1 MGMGM
6 DLNTQKEKRL
16 QPTVPLSLTEA
27 HDPTQAASPEEHPI
41 LKLQRTIGNQAV
53 QRLLKARN
61 DAHNE
66 PVQPV
71 GPDVQSQIE
80 EQKEGGEPLPADLQS
95 EMETELGGDLSG
107 VRLHTDSTSADLTKS
122 LGARAFT
129 QGRDIFFAQS
139 VSDWSS
145 PRGLETLTHELT
157 HVAEGRT
164 LSGGVQRDPV
174 DDPNIEMDP
183 PEIEM
188 PPMYLGRW
196 GPNDVNPYYAAA
208 QTYLSRYF
216 EFQRG
221 LAQLLAKMRDYGFR
235 NFQTASSDEYNK
247 KEDSFLLKLFD
258 FALNFI
264 PAAGGLLKTFR
275 VLTAGA
281 VLGDVAGLAKGAS
294 EVEGA
299 VKGAQKVGEGV
310 KTAAKVGEES
320 ASITEKVVSTTESV
334 KSSIEIGK
342 KTKELGGAESEAQAK
357 GNFSMEVLHNLA
369 ELDAQRWTAA
379 WADELKLSALLESH
393 RNSDP
398 TVDLETNIKVILDT
412 LYGPMEIPGEEVII
426 RAGEI
431 FELELYQDYFVK
443 EKGARHLF
451 VNNSDWGYQSIPDG
465 VLKRISKL
473 NGWDIVEIPSVNV
486 DMPDDTRL
494 KAGMKF

>member
-6 DLNTQKEKRL
+6 DLDTQKEKRL
-16 QPTVPLSLTEA
+16 RPAVPLNLTEA
-27 HDPTQAASPEEHPI
+27 KDPTQAASPEEHPI
-41 LKLQRTIGNQAV
+41 LKLQRMIGNQAV
-53 QRLLKARN
+53 QRLLKARS

-71 GPDVQSQIE
+71 EPDIQSQIE
-80 EQKEGGEPLPADLQS
+80 EQKDGGEPLPADLQS
-95 EMETELGGDLSG
+95 EMEMELGGDLAG
-107 VRLHTDSTSADLTKS
+107 VRLHTDSTSAELTRS

-129 QGRDIFFAQS
+129 QGRDIFFAQGA
-139 VSDWSS
+139 SDWSS

-157 HVAEGRT
+157 HVAEGHT
-164 LSGGVQRDPV
+164 TSGSVQRDTA
-174 DDPNIEMDP
+174 DDPNIEMEP

-188 PPMYLGRW
+188 PPMYMGRW

-281 VLGDVAGLAKGAS
+281 VLGDVAGLVKGAS
-294 EVEGA
+294 EVGGA
-299 VKGAQKVGEGV
+299 VKGAEKAGETV
-310 KTAAKVGEES
+310 STF
-320 ASITEKVVSTTESV
+320 EKVVTTTESV
-334 KSSIEIGK
+334 KGTVEIGK

-379 WADELKLSALLESH
+379 WADELKLAALLESH

-412 LYGPMEIPGEEVII
+412 LYGPMDIPGEEVII
-426 RAGEI
+426 RTGEI
-431 FELELYQDYFVK
+431 FELQLYQDYFVN

-473 NGWDIVEIPSVNV
+473 NGWDIVVIPSVNV